1 MFVERASELERLAQN
16 YSFDVAAVEH
26 LSKRYIVQMV
36 GAYLLR
42 AIVESAKSIIIQC
55 KQIEA
60 EEIGCWGTSY
70 NIVIGT

>member
-26 LSKRYIVQMV
+26 LSERYIVQMA

-42 AIVESAKSIIIQC
+42 AIVESAKSIIILHVNRLRR
-55 KQIEA
+55 KKLGVGGRAI
-60 EEIGCWGTSY
+60 I
-70 NIVIGT
+70 